1 MSYSY
6 EIWNMFLGEINI
18 HSRHNRV
25 HDGGIFVSDSCYG
38 SLIKRLQ
45 NG

>member
-1 MSYSY
+1 
-6 EIWNMFLGEINI
+6 LGEINI

-25 HDGGIFVSDSCYG
+25 HDGGILVSDSCYW